1 MYKYSLFI
9 LFLLLTTK
17 AIAQSEK
24 GNATDEYISFY
35 QKFLSNQKNSRC
47 AMYPSC
53 SSFGKMVFRDKP
65 FVEAITL
72 LTDRII
78 RCSHERS
85 LYDVTYEYG
94 YRSAIDYPYYMN
106 VPNAIIHNR
115 YILPHVD
122 CLKNN
127 KNQDDVLPFI
137 NYLINKEEYQSAL
150 IEIERSLF
158 QNNQTQDSIFYVNK
172 LLCYR
177 GLGDFDKGIFEYEM
191 AELLV
196 SEKKL
201 EIMGLESDEVF
212 VNADNDLI
220 HQVVYNLIDN
230 AVKFTQENGEIVVSV
245 DRKIGGNVVAVL
257 LFLFYHV

>member
-53 SSFGKMVFRDKP
+53 SSFGKMVFMDKP

-94 YRSAIDYPYYMN
+94 YRLS
-106 VPNAIIHNR
+106 
-115 YILPHVD
+115 IL
-122 CLKNN
+122 
-127 KNQDDVLPFI
+127 
-137 NYLINKEEYQSAL
+137 
-150 IEIERSLF
+150 
-158 QNNQTQDSIFYVNK
+158 
-172 LLCYR
+172 
-177 GLGDFDKGIFEYEM
+177 YECP
-191 AELLV
+191 
-196 SEKKL
+196 
-201 EIMGLESDEVF
+201 
-212 VNADNDLI
+212 
-220 HQVVYNLIDN
+220 
-230 AVKFTQENGEIVVSV
+230 
-245 DRKIGGNVVAVL
+245 
-257 LFLFYHV
+257 